1 MTVIKNTATGRHNT
15 DTSLYEKNVRKPV
28 FVDNAIHFAKLDVT
42 SGIQN
47 KITIEKSNSNTF
59 QIMPE
64 NEFEIVEGESNVQI
78 IHKGVDGHTSLNSP
92 YFIND
97 KISSTNKPVL
107 LYDSSNSKDRLTA
120 STVES
125 ATHGVKLNL
134 SNMKSRK
141 LRDIGF
147 NGNNVKLGQPIDVG
161 LRTSDFA
168 IKIVQ
173 TVSGGINSANIGRSL
188 SSTANSTARKHHS
201 TRFIG
206 QDFHNVNIMTAL
218 RFLSRHDGRMVM
230 VDRFGNLLYVPI
242 NFSESPYTINPN
254 LRFGGQSADKI
265 TNTPNRVTVQGLPL
279 SLNDNVVVTLDD
291 TESQSGVNGEVR
303 EASGVIT
310 DMTVRSSLAA
320 RRVARQVLRSY
331 SLEQGAIQST
341 GHYNLLPVRA
351 GMAVNYGNRQYV
363 VSEIKHNVTT
373 KMSDVSLL
381 SIDVGLEGI
390 LQGVEEGV
398 VFESNTVSP
407 STYIQNKE
415 ENIAMFG
422 SIKVNIYS
430 SYRVREI
437 GEDAFLIGGY
447 PSRGVIGKNGL
458 TIGTIKKQETR
469 Y

>member
-1 MTVIKNTATGRHNT
+1 MTVIKNTDTGRYNT

-42 SGIQN
+42 SGAQN
-47 KITIEKSNSNTF
+47 KVTIEKSNSNTF
-59 QIMPE
+59 QIMPD
-64 NEFEIVEGESNVQI
+64 NEFEIIEGESNVQI

-92 YFIND
+92 YFVND

-188 SSTANSTARKHHS
+188 SSTANSTARKLHS

-242 NFSESPYTINPN
+242 NFSESPFNIDPN
-254 LRFGGQSADKI
+254 LRFGGQNADKI

-279 SLNDNVVVTLDD
+279 SLNDNVVITLDD

-341 GHYNLLPVRA
+341 GHMNLLGVRA

-363 VSEIKHNVTT
+363 VSEIKHNVTR

-390 LQGVEEGV
+390 LQGVEEGI
-398 VFESNTVSP
+398 VFETNTVSP

-458 TIGTIKKQETR
+458 AIGTIKKQETR

>member
-1 MTVIKNTATGRHNT
+1 MTVIKNTDTGRYNT

-47 KITIEKSNSNTF
+47 KVTIEKSNSNTF
-59 QIMPE
+59 QIMPD
-64 NEFEIVEGESNVQI
+64 NEFEIIEGESNVQI

-92 YFIND
+92 YFVND

-188 SSTANSTARKHHS
+188 SSTANSTARKLHS

-218 RFLSRHDGRMVM
+218 RFLSRHDGRMGM

-242 NFSESPYTINPN
+242 NFSESPFNIDPN
-254 LRFGGQSADKI
+254 LRFGGQNADKI

-279 SLNDNVVVTLDD
+279 SLNDNVVITLDD

-341 GHYNLLPVRA
+341 GHMNLLGVRA

-363 VSEIKHNVTT
+363 VSEIKHNVTR

-390 LQGVEEGV
+390 LQGVEEGI
-398 VFESNTVSP
+398 VFETNTVSP

-458 TIGTIKKQETR
+458 AIGTIKKQETR